1 MATERNPYDKIPEEL
16 ANVVPMVPETDID
29 ATFEVDTDGGLI
41 VDLSEQTD
49 VIMEPSEEIA
59 EWYGDLCETL
69 EEQDLFDI
77 ALDVIE
83 NYQAD
88 KDSRGEWESMFERG
102 FDLLGL
108 KLEPGS
114 EPFEGACTAVHPL
127 LIESAVKFQSK
138 ASQELFPSAGPVK
151 ANILGKVTPEK
162 ELQANRVQNFMNY
175 QVTEQMPE
183 YFDEFERMLF
193 HLPLIGSAFK
203 KVYYNST
210 LKRPMSEFIPIDQF
224 YISYYATD
232 LRNADRYTHVIYR
245 SPIELQKDIQAGVY
259 KDITLPEPNQ
269 ANITSFTEKM
279 DTILG
284 LSPSSDKDPQY
295 VLLEQHCY
303 LDIEGKDQSLPY
315 IVTVEEQSR
324 SVLSIRRNYEQNDP
338 NMEKRSHF
346 VHYRFVPGFG
356 FYGLGLIH
364 FLGNL
369 TMSATAAMRSL
380 IDAGQFANLPG
391 GFKAKGLRMVGDNE
405 PISPG
410 EFKEV
415 EATGM
420 DLSKA
425 IIPLPYKEPSS
436 TLFQMLNF
444 VAAAGQRFADSTE
457 QVISDAAS
465 YGPVGT
471 TMALLE
477 ASSKFFT
484 AIHKRVHKSQK
495 DEFRILAKINYDYL
509 PNEYPY
515 DVPFEDRSIFKKDF
529 DGRIDIVP
537 VSDPN
542 IPSNAHR
549 MMMANMA
556 LQMAQQSPPGMFNME
571 ALNRTILHA
580 ANMPNL
586 EEILPPK
593 VEPKPLDPVSD
604 IMAATKGVPIAAFSG
619 QNHDAHI
626 QVKMAYLQDPANGA
640 NPIMQRIQPLIQANI
655 QEHSILKYQ
664 EQMNGMTEQLMGQVP
679 PEQAQ
684 DPAAI
689 EMIMGQAAQQVMN
702 ANMAM
707 GQAQS
712 PEQQLVSLEQAKV
725 ELQKQKLQSDTM
737 VQAVE
742 MELKNKQLELDENEQ
757 IIDILKTNATDN
769 FKQEKSEKDRESKK
783 ELKAME
789 LMTDIELSDKKL
801 DVERERILKDLIE
814 KMQKNDTN
822 LDTKGLDALVKMAIE
837 QTKKETKDGTD
848 NKNSTDEDR

>member
-1 MATERNPYDKIPEEL
+1 MATEKNPYDRIPEEIS
-16 ANVVPMVPETDID
+16 NVVPMAPVEESELD
-29 ATFEVDTDGGLI
+29 ATFEVADDGGVI
-41 VDLSEQTD
+41 VDFASEDIT
-49 VIMEPSEEIA
+49 MEPSEDIA
-59 EWYGDLCETL
+59 EWYEDLCDTL
-69 EEQDLFDI
+69 EEEDLRTI
-77 ALDVIE
+77 SSDVIE

-138 ASQELFPSAGPVK
+138 ASGELFPSNGPVK
-151 ANILGKVTPEK
+151 ANILGKTTVEK
-162 ELQANRVQNFMNY
+162 QMQANRVQSFMNY
-175 QVTEQMPE
+175 QLTEQMPE

-203 KVYYNST
+203 KIYYSST
-210 LKRPMSEFIPIDQF
+210 LKRPVSEFIPIDQF
-224 YISYYATD
+224 YVSYFATD
-232 LRNADRYTHVIYR
+232 LRNADRYTHVIYK
-245 SPIELQKDIQAGVY
+245 SPVEIQKDVLAGVY
-259 KDITLPEPNQ
+259 KEVDLPTPEQ
-269 ANITSFTEKM
+269 TNITALTERM

-284 LSPSSDKDPQY
+284 ISPSADKDPQY

-303 LDIEGKDQSLPY
+303 LDIEKKEQSLPY
-315 IVTVEEQSR
+315 IVTVEQQSR
-324 SVLSIRRNYEQNDP
+324 QVLSIRRNYEANDP
-338 NMEKRSHF
+338 TMEKRSHF

-380 IDAGQFANLPG
+380 IDAGQFANLQG
-391 GFKAKGLRMVGDNE
+391 GFKAKGLRIVGDNE

-415 EATGM
+415 DATGI

-425 IIPLPYKEPSS
+425 IIPLPYKEPSQ
-436 TLFQMLNF
+436 TLFQMLQF
-444 VAAAGQRFADSTE
+444 VATTGQKFADSTE

-484 AIHKRVHKSQK
+484 AIHKRLHKAQR
-495 DEFRILAKINYDYL
+495 DEFRILAKIDYDYL

-515 DVPFEDRSIFKKDF
+515 DVPFEDRSIFKNDF
-529 DGRIDIVP
+529 DGRVDIIP

-549 MMMANMA
+549 MMLANMA
-556 LQMAQQSPPGMFNME
+556 LQMAQQSPPGMFNLE
-571 ALNRTILHA
+571 ALNRTILNA
-580 ANMPNL
+580 ANMPNM

-593 VEPKPLDPVSD
+593 IKPKPMDPVSD
-604 IMAATKGVPIAAFSG
+604 IMAATKGVPIAAFPG

-626 QVKMAYLQDPANGA
+626 QVKMAYLQDPMNGA
-640 NPIMQRIQPLIQANI
+640 NPIMQRVRPILEANI
-655 QEHSILKYQ
+655 QEHSVMKYQ
-664 EQMNGMTEQLMGQVP
+664 EQMNGIAQGILQQAG

-684 DPAAI
+684 NPAVA
-689 EMIMGQAAQQVMN
+689 EMAMAKAAQQVLN
-702 ANMAM
+702 ANQAM
-707 GQAQS
+707 GMSQS

-725 ELQKQKLQSDTM
+725 ELQKQKLQSDTV
-737 VQAVE
+737 VQAAE
-742 MELKNKQLELDENEQ
+742 MELKNKKLELDENEQ
-757 IIDILKTNATDN
+757 LIDMLKDGATEN
-769 FKQEKSEKDRESKK
+769 FKKEKASLDRDSKK
-783 ELKAME
+783 ELKSLE
-789 LMTDIELSDKKL
+789 ILGKLGIEEAKINAED
-801 DVERERILKDLIE
+801 ERTRERIMKDILKQNKKDEKDLD
-814 KMQKNDTN
+814 M
-822 LDTKGLDALVKMAIE
+822 KGLEALVKLAIE
-837 QTKKETKDGTD
+837 QSKKEGD
-848 NKNSTDEDR
+848 

>member
-1 MATERNPYDKIPEEL
+1 MATERNPFEQIPQEIS
-16 ANVVPMVPETDID
+16 NVVPMASAEETDID
-29 ATFEVDTDGGLI
+29 ATFQVEDDGGVI
-41 VDLSEQTD
+41 VDFAQQED
-49 VIMEPSEEIA
+49 VLMKPSEDIA
-59 EWYGDLCETL
+59 EWYGNLCETL
-69 EEQDLFDI
+69 EEEDLFSI
-77 ALDVIE
+77 ALDTIE

-102 FDLLGL
+102 FELLGL

-138 ASQELFPSAGPVK
+138 SSSELFPSSGPVK
-151 ANILGKVTPEK
+151 VNILGKHTPEK
-162 ELQANRVQNFMNY
+162 EMQANRVQNFMNY

-203 KVYYNST
+203 KTYYDST
-210 LKRPMSEFIPIDQF
+210 LKRPVSEFIPIDQF
-224 YISYYATD
+224 YVSYFATD

-245 SPIELQKDIQAGVY
+245 SPIELEKDVRAGVY
-259 KDITLPEPNQ
+259 KDVELPDPNQ
-269 ANITSFTEKM
+269 TNITSFTEKM
-279 DTILG
+279 DTIIG
-284 LSPSSDKDPQY
+284 ISPSSDKDPQY

-324 SVLSIRRNYEQNDP
+324 QVLSIRRNYEQNDP

-415 EATGM
+415 EATGV

-436 TLFQMLNF
+436 TLFQMLTF
-444 VAAAGQRFADSTE
+444 VASAGQRFADSTE
-457 QVISDAAS
+457 QIVSDAAS

-484 AIHKRVHKSQK
+484 AIHKRLHKSQR
-495 DEFRILAKINYDYL
+495 DEFRILAKIDYDYL
-509 PNEYPY
+509 PDEYPY
-515 DVPFEDRSIFKKDF
+515 DVPFEDRSIFKSDF

-571 ALNRTILHA
+571 ALNRTILNA

-586 EEILPPK
+586 EQILPPK
-593 VEPKPLDPVSD
+593 IEPKPMDPVSD
-604 IMAATKGVPIAAFSG
+604 IMAATKGVPIAAFPG

-626 QVKMAYLQDPANGA
+626 QIKMAYLQDPANGA
-640 NPIMQRIQPLIQANI
+640 NPIMQRIQPILQANI
-655 QEHSILKYQ
+655 QEHSVMKYQ
-664 EQMNGMTEQLMGQVP
+664 EQMNGITEELMAQTP
-679 PEQAQ
+679 SEQKQ
-684 DPAAI
+684 DPSVV
-689 EMIMGQAAQQVMN
+689 EMVMAQAAQQVMN
-702 ANMAM
+702 ANQAM

-712 PEQQLVSLEQAKV
+712 PEQQLVALEQAKV

-737 VQAVE
+737 VQAAE
-742 MELKNKQLELDENEQ
+742 MEIKNKQLELDENEQ
-757 IIDILKTNATDN
+757 IIDMLKTGSTEE
-769 FKQEKSEKDRESKK
+769 FKKEKDEKDRESKK
-783 ELKAME
+783 ELKQME
-789 LMTDIELSDKKL
+789 IEGIDKR
-801 DVERERILKDLIE
+801 EAERIRNEIIKQNMRDDV
-814 KMQKNDTN
+814 Q
-822 LDTKGLDALVKMAIE
+822 LDMKGLDALVKMAIE
-837 QTKKETKDGTD
+837 QSKEETKNG
-848 NKNSTDEDR
+848 NEEG

>member
-1 MATERNPYDKIPEEL
+1 MATERNPFEQIPQEVS
-16 ANVVPMVPETDID
+16 NVVPMPPAEETDIN
-29 ATFEVDTDGGLI
+29 ATFQVEDDGGVI
-41 VDLSEQTD
+41 VDFANEDIT
-49 VIMEPSEEIA
+49 MEPSQAIE
-59 EWYGDLCETL
+59 EWYGDLSETL
-69 EEQDLFDI
+69 DEEKLFDI
-77 ALDVIE
+77 AIDTIE

-102 FDLLGL
+102 FELLGL

-138 ASQELFPSAGPVK
+138 ASGELFPSSGPVK
-151 ANILGKVTPEK
+151 TNILGKATPEK
-162 ELQANRVQNFMNY
+162 EMQANRVQNFMNY

-203 KVYYNST
+203 KTYYDST
-210 LKRPMSEFIPIDQF
+210 LKRPVSEFIPIDQF
-224 YISYYATD
+224 YVSYFATD

-245 SPIELQKDIQAGVY
+245 SPVEIERDVRAGVY
-259 KDITLPEPNQ
+259 KDVELPDPSQINQ
-269 ANITSFTEKM
+269 TSFATKM
-279 DTILG
+279 DTIIG
-284 LSPSSDKDPQY
+284 ISPSSDKDPQY
-295 VLLEQHCY
+295 ILLEQHCY

-324 SVLSIRRNYEQNDP
+324 QVLSIRRNYEQNDP

-415 EATGM
+415 EATGV

-436 TLFQMLNF
+436 TLFQMLQF
-444 VAAAGQRFADSTE
+444 VASAGQRFADSTE
-457 QVISDAAS
+457 QIVSDAAS

-484 AIHKRVHKSQK
+484 AIHKRLHKSQR
-495 DEFRILAKINYDYL
+495 DEFRILAKIDYDYL
-509 PNEYPY
+509 PDEYPY
-515 DVPFEDRSIFKKDF
+515 DVPYEDRSIFKSDF

-549 MMMANMA
+549 MMLANMA
-556 LQMAQQSPPGMFNME
+556 LQMAQQSPPGMFNLE
-571 ALNRTILHA
+571 ALNRTILNA

-586 EEILPPK
+586 EQILPPK
-593 VEPKPLDPVSD
+593 IKPKPMDPVSD
-604 IMAATKGVPIAAFSG
+604 IMAATKGIPIGAFPG

-626 QVKMAYLQDPANGA
+626 QTKMAYLQDPANGA
-640 NPIMQRIQPLIQANI
+640 NPIMQRVQPILQANI
-655 QEHSILKYQ
+655 QEHSVLKYQ
-664 EQMNGMTEQLMGQVP
+664 EQMSGIAQQMTEGQ
-679 PEQAQ
+679 QN
-684 DPAAI
+684 PAAA
-689 EMIMGQAAQQVMN
+689 EMAMAQAAQQVMN
-702 ANMAM
+702 ANQAAGM
-707 GQAQS
+707 AQS
-712 PEQQLVSLEQAKV
+712 PEQQLVALEQAKV

-737 VQAVE
+737 VQAAE
-742 MELKNKQLELDENEQ
+742 MEIKNKQLELDENEQ
-757 IIDILKTNATDN
+757 LIDMLKDGATEN
-769 FKQEKSEKDRESKK
+769 FKKEKAALDRDSKK
-783 ELKAME
+783 EIKSLEILGKLGIEEAKIDSQDKRAKE
-789 LMTDIELSDKKL
+789 LIMKE
-801 DVERERILKDLIE
+801 ILQQNKRDEKDLD
-814 KMQKNDTN
+814 M
-822 LDTKGLDALVKMAIE
+822 KGLEALVKMAIE
-837 QTKKETKDGTD
+837 QSKEETKNGR
-848 NKNSTDEDR
+848 NEEG